1 MFTVLF
7 AHFNYFLSSI
17 GKMVRGLRTR
27 LAKPGG
33 PLWTVLLAL
42 SYEIL
47 SQDYLNISVNENFS
61 LLPYVVLAFLSSFD
75 AGDAVLSW
83 DFHDFR
89 PPVWQYP

>member
-33 PLWTVLLAL
+33 TVLLAL
-42 SYEIL
+42 SYEIP

-75 AGDAVLSW
+75 AGDAVLS
-83 DFHDFR
+83 
-89 PPVWQYP
+89 